1 MVHSMMD
8 GLGAPILT
16 INCKI
21 LRFLDKLDQNTSTQY
36 YYSFN
41 VCFNV
46 IAKKDL
52 KRKIIF
58 KSLFTHYV
66 GAGLKQNGDDFLIPD
81 TCRHFVPQ

>member
-8 GLGAPILT
+8 GLSAPILT

-41 VCFNV
+41 VCFSV
-46 IAKKDL
+46 IAKKDR

-58 KSLFTHYV
+58 KCPHP
-66 GAGLKQNGDDFLIPD
+66 FLNIMLVLALNKMEM
-81 TCRHFVPQ
+81 TF